1 MQPVRPCA
9 RKPGNGGPEGTRPEQ
24 PPGAGPEE
32 VWPSSHRVPAWPGAG
47 AGQQDCKA
55 DQLSSSQASGARG
68 PAQSILSPLSARS
81 KVILKE
87 PGLEDL
93 GTYSVVVTDADE
105 DISASHTL
113 TEEGTALL
121 HRCLPGGRA

>member
-1 MQPVRPCA
+1 MCR
-9 RKPGNGGPEGTRPEQ
+9 
-24 PPGAGPEE
+24 
-32 VWPSSHRVPAWPGAG
+32 SSHPVPAWPGAG
-47 AGQQDCKA
+47 AGWQDCKA
-55 DQLSSSQASGARG
+55 DRLSSSQASGARG
-68 PAQSILSPLSARS
+68 PAQSIRSPLSARS

-121 HRCLPGGRA
+121 PCCLPGGRA